1 MTGFGNFDP
10 LFGPRPGAVP
20 GYLML
25 LGVREDT
32 AVAIAEIRVAIASG
46 GSDVRQQVEQMLG
59 HLNWRP
65 QLVAATAILVGE
77 LMELLPVLWSALD
90 RPCWTSPQLCAVAS
104 LIDPSF
110 LAKARARL
118 ETGCKMEV
126 RDAAAMSPIER
137 HTALGPTSVAAHSP
151 KLMSALAALCSLDD
165 AAEQWLPKLISRPDI
180 KEALELDKDHAGA
193 IAVRWRRGMSDLLG
207 LSGSANGS

>member
-32 AVAIAEIRVAIASG
+32 AVAIGDIRVAIASS
-46 GSDVRQQVEQMLG
+46 GSDVGQRVEQMLG
-59 HLNWRP
+59 DLDWRP
-65 QLVAATAILVGE
+65 QLVAATAILVGD
-77 LMELLPVLWSALD
+77 LTDLLPALWSALD
-90 RPCWTSPQLCAVAS
+90 RPCWTSPQLAAVAS
-104 LIDPSF
+104 LIDASF
-110 LAKARARL
+110 LTKAKMRL
-118 ETGCKMEV
+118 EDGCKMDV
-126 RDAAAMSPIER
+126 RDAAAMTPIER
-137 HTALGPTSVAAHSP
+137 HSALGPTSVAAHSP

-165 AAEQWLPKLISRPDI
+165 AAEHWLSELISRPDI

-193 IAVRWRRGMSDLLG
+193 IAVRWRRGISDLLG
-207 LSGSANGS
+207 HRGSVNGS